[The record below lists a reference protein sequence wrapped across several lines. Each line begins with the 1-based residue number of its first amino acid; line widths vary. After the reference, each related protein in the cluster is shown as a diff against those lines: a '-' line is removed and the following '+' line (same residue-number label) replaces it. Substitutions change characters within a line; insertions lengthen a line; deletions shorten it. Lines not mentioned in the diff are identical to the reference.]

1 MSIPVQSSLCSLALA
16 FCAALAAGQTT
27 APTQSAVPV
36 ADQFGHFRLQSEEI
50 LNPAGVA
57 VGPDGD
63 IYVAEAGRHRVLVL
77 GPDLKTRRAI
87 GRRGSGAADLL
98 DPRSVAVAADGRVF
112 VADTG
117 NHRVQVFDAHGE
129 HQLGWGGRGREA
141 GQFHT
146 PCAVVIADERVYV
159 VDEGNRRVQVFDAG
173 GQPLGILGGPDTLTA
188 PVDAAVDDA
197 GNVYVLDAD
206 RSAVRVFDAG
216 GQSAGTWG
224 EWGSQTG
231 MLADPGGICFRGGLL
246 YVADSTNQRIQVHR
260 PDGTVVYDWGRHA
273 VHPHEGAGKI
283 HYPADVAVAPDGSF
297 AVVTETFENRLQVF
311 GRCTA
316 DTDDQTIRSP
326 WWERSTIAHFGR
338 RAVADAKLLAVT
350 EPDSH
355 SVLIYDLRDL
365 EPVRVHT
372 LGGLGSGFGQF
383 LRPAGVELEA
393 AARQLV
399 VTDSAARRIQTFR
412 LEYDP
417 DAPLKILP
425 NMSAFVRAVDLDRVL
440 VERSGPSDRW
450 PAQPTAVRRDPD
462 GNLHVIDARNAE
474 ILVFSPELAFLRA
487 WGAYGEADGDLRDP
501 VDLAFSAD
509 GETIYLT
516 DAYNQQVQVY
526 DRAGQFRFAFRG
538 DGEVTLEEP
547 FGITAAADGAIFVTD
562 AARNRVVK
570 FDDAG
575 KVNKVWGRQG
585 LGATEFYKPQAVSID
600 GAGRVIVIDHGNHRG
615 QIFSPDGEFIEAFGS
630 RFFTKPAR
638 PPVRRRTPGAA
649 SQPSGVSE

>member
-1 MSIPVQSSLCSLALA
+1 M
-16 FCAALAAGQTT
+16 
-27 APTQSAVPV
+27 
-36 ADQFGHFRLQSEEI
+36 
-50 LNPAGVA
+50 NPAGVA

-63 IYVAEAGRHRVLVL
+63 IYVTEAGRHRVLVL
-77 GPDLKTRRAI
+77 GPDLQTKRTI
-87 GRRGSGAADLL
+87 GQRGSGATDLL
-98 DPRSVAVAADGRVF
+98 DPRSVAVAVDGRVF
-112 VADTG
+112 VADSG
-117 NHRVQVFDAHGE
+117 NHRVQVFDADGRHR
-129 HQLGWGGRGREA
+129 LGWGGRGRDV

-146 PCAVVIADERVYV
+146 PCAVTIARDRVYV
-159 VDEGNRRVQVFDAG
+159 VDEGNRRVQVFDPG
-173 GQPLGILGGPDTLTA
+173 GKPLGIIGGPDTLTA

-216 GQSAGTWG
+216 GESVGTWG

-231 MLADPGGICFRGGLL
+231 MFADPGGIGFRDGLL

-283 HYPADVAVAPDGSF
+283 HYPADVAIAPDGSF
-297 AVVTETFENRLQVF
+297 AVVTETFEDRLQVF
-311 GRCTA
+311 GRRTA

-372 LGGLGSGFGQF
+372 LGGLGSGFGQL
-383 LRPAGVELEA
+383 LRPAGLDLDTA
-393 AARQLV
+393 RRQLV
-399 VTDSAARRIQTFR
+399 ISDSAARRIQTFR
-412 LEYDP
+412 LEYEP
-417 DAPLKILP
+417 DAALKMLP

-440 VERSGPSDRW
+440 VERSGQSDRW
-450 PAQPTAVRRDPD
+450 PAQPTAVRKDAD

-474 ILVFSPELAFLRA
+474 ILVFSPDLAFLRA
-487 WGAYGEADGDLRDP
+487 WGAYGDRNGGLRAPADLT
-501 VDLAFSAD
+501 FSTD
-509 GETIYLT
+509 GESVYVT

-526 DRAGQFRFAFRG
+526 DRTGQFRFAFRG
-538 DGEVTLEEP
+538 DGDVTLEEP
-547 FGITAAADGAIFVTD
+547 FGITAAADGSIFVSD

-570 FDDAG
+570 FDQHG
-575 KVNKVWGRQG
+575 KVVKAWGKQG
-585 LGATEFYKPQAVSID
+585 LGAGEFYKPSAVCID
-600 GAGRVIVIDHGNHRG
+600 GAGRLIVIDHANHRG
-615 QIFSPDGEFIEAFGS
+615 QIFSPEGDFIEAFGS

-638 PPVRRRTPGAA
+638 GPVRRTPPATTT
-649 SQPSGVSE
+649 QPAGGSA